1 MEDDGE
7 AVLSRRDALRKF
19 SLTVGG
25 TAIATALASF
35 DPAAADSPAKMAQQ
49 DVAYQQTP
57 HQGQACATCAN
68 FESPAACKVVE
79 GRINA
84 AGWCQLYVK
93 KT

>member
-1 MEDDGE
+1 MQDDGE
-7 AVLSRRDALRKF
+7 SVLSRRHALRKF
-19 SLTVGG
+19 SLIVGG
-25 TAIATALASF
+25 AALATASARFNPAS
-35 DPAAADSPAKMAQQ
+35 ADSPAKMAQK
-49 DVAYQQTP
+49 DVVYQPTP
-57 HQGQACATCAN
+57 HQGQACASCNN